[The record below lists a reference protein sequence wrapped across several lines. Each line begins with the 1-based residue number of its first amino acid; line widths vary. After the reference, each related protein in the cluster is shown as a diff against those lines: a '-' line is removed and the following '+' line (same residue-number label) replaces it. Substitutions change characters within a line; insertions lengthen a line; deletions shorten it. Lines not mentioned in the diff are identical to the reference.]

1 LNDGSDSIIGHIF
14 KTRLDYYVPV
24 ETLKDGTETG
34 ESYSRRLDL
43 EDPLAKFRDRFYIPN
58 GSIYVDG
65 NSLGLLC
72 RDSENS
78 IRNVLD
84 DWKTLGIE
92 GWLAGKRPWFYFA
105 EQIGAM
111 CSSLVGAE
119 PDEVILTGT
128 TTVNIHQLVNTF
140 YEPLRSRRKIIADE
154 LDFPSDIYA
163 LKSILKLRG
172 MNPDRDLILA
182 PSVNSH
188 FLEEDDIVR
197 LMDEE
202 VAMVFLPSVLY
213 RSGQLLDMRYLTEE
227 AHKRGI
233 LIGFDCCHS
242 VGSVPHYFDKWGV
255 DFALWCGYKYLNGGP
270 GSTAFLYVNK
280 RHFGREPA
288 LAGWFGY
295 VKEKQFDMSLRFEH
309 SENAGGWQ
317 ISSPAIL
324 SAAPLEGSLE
334 ILLEAGI
341 EAIRAKSLKMTSY
354 LMSLVDDILSPNPF
368 NFSIRTPREEARRG
382 GHVAIGHEEALRISE
397 ALRLRGVVPDFRPPN
412 IIRIAPIPLYN
423 TFHEIWEVVQHL
435 KEIIEKKEY
444 ERYSKQRR
452 AIS

>member
-1 LNDGSDSIIGHIF
+1 M
-14 KTRLDYYVPV
+14 
-24 ETLKDGTETG
+24 KDGFEAG
-34 ESYSRRLDL
+34 ESYPRRLDL
-43 EDPLAKFRDRFYIPN
+43 EDPLAGFRDRFYIPK

-72 RDSENS
+72 RDSEDS
-78 IRNVLD
+78 IHNVLD
-84 DWKTLGIE
+84 DWRTLGIG
-92 GWLAGKRPWFYFA
+92 GWLGGKRPWFYFA

-119 PDEVILTGT
+119 PEEVILTGT

-140 YEPLRSRRKIIADE
+140 YEPHGSRRKIIADE

-163 LKSILKLRG
+163 LRSILKLRG
-172 MNPDRDLILA
+172 MNPDRDLIFA
-182 PSVNSH
+182 PSVKSH

-202 VAMVFLPSVLY
+202 VALVFLPSVLY
-213 RSGQLLDMRYLTEE
+213 RSGQLLDLRYLTEE
-227 AHKRGI
+227 AHKREI

-280 RHFGREPA
+280 KHFGREPA

-317 ISSPAIL
+317 ISSPTIL
-324 SAAPLEGSLE
+324 SSAPLEGSLK

-341 EAIRAKSLKMTSY
+341 DALRTKSLKMTSY
-354 LMSLVDDILSPNPF
+354 LTSLVDEVLSPNPF
-368 NFSIRTPREEARRG
+368 NFSIGTPREEERRG
-382 GHVAIGHEEALRISE
+382 GHIAVEHEEALRISE
-397 ALRLRGVVPDFRPPN
+397 ALRSRGVVPDFRPPN

-423 TFHEIWEVVQHL
+423 TFHEIWQVVQHI
-435 KEIIEKKEY
+435 KEIIEKREY
-444 ERYSKQRR
+444 ERYSKQRK

>member
-1 LNDGSDSIIGHIF
+1 M
-14 KTRLDYYVPV
+14 
-24 ETLKDGTETG
+24 KDGIEWG
-34 ESYSRRLDL
+34 ESYPRRLDL
-43 EDPLAKFRDRFYIPN
+43 EDPLAKFRDRFYIPK

-72 RDSENS
+72 RDSEDS

-84 DWKTLGIE
+84 DWRTLGVG
-92 GWLAGKRPWFYFA
+92 GWLGGKRPWFYFA

-111 CSSLVGAE
+111 CSRLVGAE

-140 YEPLRSRRKIIADE
+140 YETDGRRRKIIADE

-163 LKSILKLRG
+163 LRSILKLRG
-172 MNPDRDLILA
+172 MNPDRDLIFA

-213 RSGQLLDMRYLTEE
+213 RSGQLLDLHYLTEE

-233 LIGFDCCHS
+233 VIGFDCCHS
-242 VGSVPHYFDKWGV
+242 VGSVPHYFNKWGV

-280 RHFGREPA
+280 KHFGREPA

-324 SAAPLEGSLE
+324 SAAPLEGSLK

-354 LMSLVDDILSPNPF
+354 LSSLVEDVLSPSPF
-368 NFSIRTPREEARRG
+368 NFSIGTPREETRRG
-382 GHVAIGHEEALRISE
+382 GHVAIEHDEALRISE
-397 ALRLRGVVPDFRPPN
+397 TLRSRGVVPDFRPPN

-423 TFHEIWEVVQHL
+423 TFHEIWQVVQHL
-435 KEIIEKKEY
+435 KEIVEKGEY
-444 ERYSKQRR
+444 ERYPKQRK

>member
-1 LNDGSDSIIGHIF
+1 M
-14 KTRLDYYVPV
+14 
-24 ETLKDGTETG
+24 ETLKDDIETG

-78 IRNVLD
+78 IQNVLD
-84 DWKTLGIE
+84 DWRTLGVG
-92 GWLAGKRPWFYFA
+92 GWLGEKRPWFYYA
-105 EQIGAM
+105 EQIGAL

-163 LKSILKLRG
+163 LRSILKLRG
-172 MNPDRDLILA
+172 MNPERDLILA

-202 VAMVFLPSVLY
+202 VAIVFLPSVLY
-213 RSGQLLDMRYLTEE
+213 RSGQLLDLQYLTEE
-227 AHKRGI
+227 AHKRDI
-233 LIGFDCCHS
+233 MIGFDCCHS
-242 VGSVPHYFDKWGV
+242 VGAVPHYFDKWGV

-280 RHFGREPA
+280 KHFSREPA

-324 SAAPLEGSLE
+324 SAAPLEGSLK

-341 EAIRAKSLKMTSY
+341 EAIRTKSIKMTSY
-354 LMSLVDDILSPNPF
+354 LTSLVDDVLSPKPF
-368 NFSIRTPREEARRG
+368 NFSIGTPREETRRG
-382 GHVAIGHEEALRISE
+382 GHVAIEHEEALRISE
-397 ALRLRGVVPDFRPPN
+397 ALRSRGVVTDFRPPN

-423 TFHEIWEVVQHL
+423 TYHEIWQVVQHT
-435 KEIIEKKEY
+435 KEITEKKEY
-444 ERYSKQRR
+444 ERYPKQRK

>member
-1 LNDGSDSIIGHIF
+1 MTAF
-14 KTRLDYYVPV
+14 KVTSVKPPTTFDRS
-24 ETLKDGTETG
+24 
-34 ESYSRRLDL
+34 ESYSQRLDL
-43 EDPLAKFRDRFYIPN
+43 EDPLAKFRERFYIPS

-72 RDSENS
+72 RDSEDS
-78 IRNVLD
+78 IHNVLD
-84 DWKTLGIE
+84 AWRTLGIG
-92 GWLAGKRPWFYFA
+92 GWLDGKRPWFYFA

-119 PDEVILTGT
+119 PEEVILTGT

-140 YEPLRSRRKIIADE
+140 YEPHRSRRKIIADE

-163 LKSILKLRG
+163 LRSILKLRG

-188 FLEEDDIVR
+188 FLEEEDIVR

-202 VAMVFLPSVLY
+202 VAIVFLPSVLY
-213 RSGQLLDMRYLTEE
+213 RSGQLLDLHYLTEE
-227 AHKRGI
+227 AHKRNI

-242 VGSVPHYFDKWGV
+242 VGSVPHHFDKWGV

-280 RHFGREPA
+280 KHFCREPA

-295 VKEKQFDMSLRFEH
+295 VKEKQFDMSSRFEH

-324 SAAPLEGSLE
+324 SAAPLEGSLK

-354 LMSLVDDILSPNPF
+354 LMFLVDDILTRNPF
-368 NFSIRTPREEARRG
+368 DFSIGTPREQARRG
-382 GHVAIGHEEALRISE
+382 GHVAIEHEEALRISE
-397 ALRLRGVVPDFRPPN
+397 ALRSRGIVPDFRPPN

-423 TFHEIWEVVQHL
+423 TFHEIWQVVQHI
-435 KEIIEKKEY
+435 KDIIETREY
-444 ERYSKQRR
+444 ERYSKLRK